1 MLKTIFI
8 FVTILHG
15 LIHFLGFAKAFN
27 YGNITQLTKEISKPM
42 GVLWLITA
50 FLFLFCMIL
59 YIFKKDNWVYFAFVA
74 VIFSQILIINSWQ
87 DAKFGTIINLL
98 VLVVAI
104 IGLFQMKFKSEYKKE
119 VKIGLAESNNLPNKM
134 LTEAEIAYLPKMVQK
149 YIRYTG
155 CMNKPIVN
163 HFKVDFLGK
172 IRSYEKKVWRPLVS
186 EQYNF
191 IKTPRRL
198 FYLDATMNNLPVA
211 GFHCFKNSTAFMDIR
226 LLSIFKVQ
234 YAASKEM
241 DISETVTFFN
251 DMCCMA
257 PATLIDKRIKWLGT
271 EGNKVKASFSNN
283 GITISA
289 ELYFN
294 EKGELINFIS
304 EDRSVIAE
312 NGTTQRRKW
321 STPLRDYKDINGYKL
336 ASYAE
341 AVYAYPDGD
350 FIYAT
355 FNLKNIRYNGL
366 VENKLAL

>member
-8 FVTILHG
+8 FVTIIHG
-15 LIHFLGFAKAFN
+15 LIHFLGFTKAFG
-27 YGNITQLTKEISKPM
+27 YGNATQLTKEISKLM

-50 FLFLFCMIL
+50 FLFLICMAL
-59 YIFKKDNWVYFAFVA
+59 YTFKNESWVYFAFVA
-74 VIFSQILIINSWQ
+74 VILSQILIINSWQ
-87 DAKFGTIINLL
+87 DAKFGTIINILIL
-98 VLVVAI
+98 SIAV
-104 IGLFQMKFKSEYKKE
+104 IGLYQIKFKNEYKKE
-119 VKIGLAESNNLPNKM
+119 VKIGLSESNFQPNNI
-134 LTEAEIAYLPKMVQK
+134 LTEAEITYLPEMVQK

-172 IRSYEKKVWRPLVS
+172 IRSYEKKVWMPLVS

-198 FYLDATMNNLPVA
+198 FYLDATMNSLPVA
-211 GFHCFKNSTAFMDIR
+211 GFHCFKNGVAFMDIK
-226 LLSIFKVQ
+226 LLSMFRVQ
-234 YAASKEM
+234 YAAGKEM
-241 DISETVTFFN
+241 NISETVTFFN

-283 GITISA
+283 NITISA

-304 EDRSVIAE
+304 EDRSALAD
-312 NGTTQRRKW
+312 NGTIQRLKW

-341 AVYAYPDGD
+341 TVYTYPDGD

-355 FNLKNIRYNGL
+355 FNLKNIRYNDIL
-366 VENKLAL
+366 NILS